1 MKENNVLSN
10 EKAYKLVSDS
20 MRKITK
26 TTRKVL
32 YDYVH
37 EMYHVSLAEALVF
50 LGSNSDESNRLLND
64 MPVQVRGSI
73 LSYAEKLKKTDESVL
88 EEVEYILKTAQVSF
102 ISEYQNIEENIA
114 LNGDEIALDLLKKF
128 KKEMPVYNDR
138 LNSCIIK
145 FDQLDKKIDDD
156 LIRKLIQKIDSIDL
170 VLALHGTSE
179 EFKNTF
185 LKKYPSEVE
194 RMLRE
199 DIEAVQHLSVEKRDE
214 ARIRIINA
222 VLDLKYEDIVLED

>member
-1 MKENNVLSN
+1 MKENDVLIN
-10 EKAYKLVSDS
+10 EKAYKLVLGS
-20 MRKITK
+20 METISGRIRKA
-26 TTRKVL
+26 L

-37 EMYHVSLAEALVF
+37 EMYHASLARTVAY
-50 LGSNSDESNRLLND
+50 LGLQSDESRQLLNE
-64 MPVQVRGSI
+64 MPAKIRESV
-73 LSYAEKLKKTDESVL
+73 LSYAEKLKKTDSDVL
-88 EEVEYILKTAQVSF
+88 EEVEHILKTSSVSLL
-102 ISEYQNIEENIA
+102 SEYQNIEENIA

-179 EFKNTF
+179 EFKNNF

-214 ARIRIINA
+214 ARIRIVNA

>member
-1 MKENNVLSN
+1 
-10 EKAYKLVSDS
+10 
-20 MRKITK
+20 
-26 TTRKVL
+26 
-32 YDYVH
+32 
-37 EMYHVSLAEALVF
+37 
-50 LGSNSDESNRLLND
+50 
-64 MPVQVRGSI
+64 
-73 LSYAEKLKKTDESVL
+73 
-88 EEVEYILKTAQVSF
+88 
-102 ISEYQNIEENIA
+102 
-114 LNGDEIALDLLKKF
+114 
-128 KKEMPVYNDR
+128 MPVYNDR